1 MKMDITKIDC
11 DDDRFCD
18 NQLLREING
27 ILGSVNK
34 YKERVRQF
42 YFEVVLSI
50 YRCPTC
56 GGQLEMTG
64 TSECTCRCGHIFDP
78 TLAFQKSAC
87 CRAALVRKTFH
98 YTCSECHK
106 TCPSRFIFDERV
118 FDKAYFREM
127 MRECRER
134 KRKKREE
141 IRLLLAR
148 SRSEPLPLLDNPEL
162 DAIPGLIEDLDNFI
176 ENTAYEP
183 GQFILHS
190 DNLFDMDKYR
200 QHILSVLT
208 WDTMLFSEID
218 PLVDDI
224 RDDRT
229 YRFITLVFMDHDRE
243 IELNQFGN
251 DLSVQ
256 RRYNAAYA

>member
-1 MKMDITKIDC
+1 
-11 DDDRFCD
+11 
-18 NQLLREING
+18 
-27 ILGSVNK
+27 
-34 YKERVRQF
+34 
-42 YFEVVLSI
+42 
-50 YRCPTC
+50 
-56 GGQLEMTG
+56 
-64 TSECTCRCGHIFDP
+64 
-78 TLAFQKSAC
+78 
-87 CRAALVRKTFH
+87 
-98 YTCSECHK
+98 
-106 TCPSRFIFDERV
+106 
-118 FDKAYFREM
+118 
-127 MRECRER
+127 MRECRDR

-162 DAIPGLIEDLDNFI
+162 DAIPGLFEDLDNFI

-183 GQFILHS
+183 GQFILYS

-218 PLVDDI
+218 PLIDDI

-251 DLSVQ
+251 DLSIQ